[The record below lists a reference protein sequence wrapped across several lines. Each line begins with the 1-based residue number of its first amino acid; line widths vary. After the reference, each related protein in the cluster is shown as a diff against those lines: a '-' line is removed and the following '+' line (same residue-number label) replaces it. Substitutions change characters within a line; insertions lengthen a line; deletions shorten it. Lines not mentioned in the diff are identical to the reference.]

1 MLVIIDKDNLS
12 TFVKYQNANHTIF
25 KMKKL
30 FFIACIISV
39 NIAISQNQSKFSIN
53 ESQEY
58 IDEIKTDSILS
69 IYTSNQGNTAVVRV
83 NKKNFYYDIY
93 NSSFNRTYSNSEKI
107 ERKERFIGDVFYND
121 EIKIFTESYPDKEL
135 KTVWCQT
142 LDLKNNTIKKI
153 QLTTAE
159 VDKRFSLYSN
169 TKGAKFAIS
178 PNQKYLSIVSFT
190 VNRDKIFFHIS
201 VFNATT
207 LDIIYEKLI
216 TRNENKFY
224 DISDFHIDNDQN
236 LYLLGSSYY
245 NEDSL
250 TSKKGDH
257 HHHVIEK
264 ISERLH
270 EKTDIN
276 YEDKY
281 ISKLKASMINGDYKL
296 YGIYSDK
303 ELGNIKGAFTVSV
316 NLKTLDFK
324 NEKFQELPAQVY
336 LDLYGNEKKKK
347 KELSDFK
354 INYILSDSEDNIYFL
369 AEEFYKTSGSAGFAG
384 PNGSVGGSSSTP
396 HFDDILILKF
406 TKEGDL
412 AWGRSIYKRAKE
424 SNYNAF
430 IKDDELHILLNTG
443 KDLKTL
449 KDGRTKTT
457 KGFFE
462 TTALYDYNYSIK
474 GELTIAKIQNNKN
487 KTYYFPKFGS
497 YVNGE
502 FIMISKS
509 NKSRRFM
516 KLE

>member
-1 MLVIIDKDNLS
+1 
-12 TFVKYQNANHTIF
+12 
-25 KMKKL
+25 MKKI
-30 FFIACIISV
+30 FFIAFIFFVS
-39 NIAISQNQSKFSIN
+39 IAISQNESEFSIY

-58 IDEIKTDSILS
+58 IDEVKTDSILS

-93 NSSFNRTYSNSEKI
+93 SNDFKRTYTNSEKI

-142 LDLKNNTIKKI
+142 LDLKSNTLKKI
-153 QLTTAE
+153 QLTTAA

-178 PNQKYLSIVSFT
+178 PNQKYLSIISFT

-207 LDIIYEKLI
+207 LAIIYEKLI
-216 TRNENKFY
+216 TRNESKFY
-224 DISDFHIDNDQN
+224 GISDFHIDNDLN

-245 NEDSL
+245 NEDSP
-250 TSKKGDH
+250 TSKNGADQYH
-257 HHHVIEK
+257 LLEK
-264 ISERLH
+264 ISETNH
-270 EKTDIN
+270 EKLDISF
-276 YEDKY
+276 EDKY
-281 ISKLKASMINGDYKL
+281 ISKLKASMVNGKYNL

-303 ELGNIKGAFTVSV
+303 ELGRIKGTFTVSV

-324 NEKFQELPAQVY
+324 NEIFQELPSQIY
-336 LDLYGNEKKKK
+336 IDLYGDEKRKK

-354 INYILSDSEDNIYFL
+354 INYILSDSENNIYFL
-369 AEEFYKTSGSAGFAG
+369 AEEFYMSSGSTGFT
-384 PNGSVGGSSSTP
+384 GSIGGAGGSSSTP
-396 HFDDILILKF
+396 HYDDIIILKF
-406 TKEGDL
+406 TKEGDVS
-412 AWGRSIYKRAKE
+412 WGRSIYKRAGE

-443 KDLKTL
+443 KDLKKL
-449 KDGRTKTT
+449 KDGRTKTS

-462 TTALYDYNYSIK
+462 TTALYDYNYSIEGK
-474 GELTIAKIQNNKN
+474 LTISKIQNNKN
-487 KTYYFPKFGS
+487 KTYYIPKFGS
-497 YVNGE
+497 YVNGK

-509 NKSRRFM
+509 HNSRRFM
-516 KLE
+516 KLN